1 MTDDKLE
8 KIKKKFILVRNI
20 ASHEN
25 LIEQC
30 KKQSELKNSKVLPIG
45 VKVDLR
51 DCNSCLINANRFIKF
66 LESEIIEYQKQLDE
80 VNKQLEI
87 ENEQNSERGR

>member
-20 ASHEN
+20 ASHKN

-45 VKVDLR
+45 IKVDLR
-51 DCNSCLINANRFIKF
+51 DYNSCLINVNRFIKF

-87 ENEQNSERGR
+87 ENEQKSERGR